1 MNKRE
6 EILNK
11 LSTAGLKITPQR
23 IAVLQTLAKLKIH
36 PTADE
41 LYNEVVK
48 QIPGLSATTIYNTL
62 ETFVSKGLIRRVKTD
77 AGRMRY
83 DHIMDQHHH
92 LYSAVSDQME
102 DYFDPE
108 LDTLLQDYFDKKE
121 IKGFKVNEIRL
132 QISGD
137 FEKQNKH

>member
-1 MNKRE
+1 MKNRQ
-6 EILNK
+6 EIINK
-11 LSTAGLKITPQR
+11 LNTAGLKITPQR
-23 IAVLQTLAKLKIH
+23 MAVLQTLAKLKIH

-48 QIPGLSATTIYNTL
+48 TIPGLSATTIYNTL
-62 ETFVSKGLIRRVKTD
+62 ETFVSKGLIKRVKTD

-108 LDTLLQDYFDKKE
+108 LDALLQDYFDKKE
-121 IKGFKVNEIRL
+121 IKGFKVNEVRL

-137 FEKQNKH
+137 FDK